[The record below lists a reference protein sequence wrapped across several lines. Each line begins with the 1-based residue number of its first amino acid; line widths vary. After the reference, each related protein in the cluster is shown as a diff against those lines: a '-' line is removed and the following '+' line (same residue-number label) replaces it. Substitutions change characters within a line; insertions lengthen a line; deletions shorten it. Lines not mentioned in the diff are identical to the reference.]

1 MAPTESSLAVLL
13 EELHSP
19 RSGRIDA
26 GRVAAFL
33 AVPGAR
39 IASALDASAAA
50 VHKTPDA
57 LSLQPRLAPIK
68 RALEL
73 VTQGTRDRAAARAW
87 LNSSHPDLGGDTPM
101 HVLLTG
107 HADAVVTLLENTL
120 AGLPS

>member
-1 MAPTESSLAVLL
+1 MAPTTIAVTL

-19 RSGRIDA
+19 RNGRIDA
-26 GRVAAFL
+26 GRVAAFMS
-33 AVPGAR
+33 VSVAR

-57 LSLQPRLAPIK
+57 LSLQPRLAPVK

-73 VTQGTRDRAAARAW
+73 VTQGTRDQAEALAW
-87 LNSSHPDLGGDTPM
+87 LNSSHPDLGEKTPLE
-101 HVLLTG
+101 VILSG
-107 HADAVVTLLENTL
+107 RADAVVALLENAR